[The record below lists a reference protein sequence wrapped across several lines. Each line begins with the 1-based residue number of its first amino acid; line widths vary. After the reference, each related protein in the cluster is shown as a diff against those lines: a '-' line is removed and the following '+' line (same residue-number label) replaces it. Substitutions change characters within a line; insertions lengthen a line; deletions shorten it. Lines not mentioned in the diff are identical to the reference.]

1 MLKNIILINS
11 PLDQFEVTSLLGLNA
26 PILGNLNLTLT
37 NFGLYS
43 MIVLLLVLVF
53 HFAGNNENKLIPSK
67 WSISLES
74 SFASINSIVR
84 DQIGIHNE
92 IYFPFVYS
100 LFFFVLI
107 ANLIGNVP
115 YNYTITSA
123 IICSIGLS
131 FTIFIGVTILGLSQH
146 KIRFFS
152 FFVPAGTPLA
162 LVPVLVLIEII
173 SYVARAFSL
182 GVRLFANIVAG
193 HTLMKILSTFLFQ
206 MFGSGLLFA
215 VLTLVPFSIF
225 IAIVGLE
232 LAVSFIQA
240 YVLTLLVCSY
250 IKDAIELH

>member
-26 PILGNLNLTLT
+26 PILGLNLTLT

-107 ANLIGNVP
+107 ANLMGNVP

-173 SYVARAFSL
+173 SYFARAFSL

>member
-1 MLKNIILINS
+1 M
-11 PLDQFEVTSLLGLNA
+11 
-26 PILGNLNLTLT
+26 
-37 NFGLYS
+37 
-43 MIVLLLVLVF
+43 
-53 HFAGNNENKLIPSK
+53 
-67 WSISLES
+67 
-74 SFASINSIVR
+74 
-84 DQIGIHNE
+84 
-92 IYFPFVYS
+92 YFPFVYS

-115 YNYTITSA
+115 YNYTISSA

-131 FTIFIGVTILGLSQH
+131 FTIFIGVTILGLSLH
-146 KIRFFS
+146 KVRFFS

-162 LVPVLVLIEII
+162 LVPLLVLIEII

-206 MFGSGLLFA
+206 LFGSSLLIA
-215 VLTLVPFSIF
+215 VLTLIPFAF
-225 IAIVGLE
+225 FLAIMGLE